1 MAVADVIRSQVVVE
15 PPDDLDT
22 DIAIIGSGMGGGTL
36 SYALRDTGARVLL
49 IEQGD
54 FLPVEREN
62 WSFEAVH
69 LHKRY
74 KNSASLARPGH
85 RKRLSAR
92 QLSLRGRQHQA
103 LRRDIAEILATMTS
117 SRLSMSTACHRLAA
131 HLCRPRTVLR
141 RRRAD
146 VLGAQQQGRR
156 PNRSVALHRLP
167 LCRDCPR
174 RRHHPTCRY
183 R

>member
-1 MAVADVIRSQVVVE
+1 MAVADVIRSQVVVD

-74 KNSASLARPGH
+74 KNSATWHDRATG
-85 RKRLSAR
+85 KE
-92 QLSLRGRQHQA
+92 LSLRGRQHQA
-103 LRRDIAEILATMTS
+103 LRRNIAKI
-117 SRLSMSTACHRLAA
+117 
-131 HLCRPRTVLR
+131 PRI
-141 RRRAD
+141 
-146 VLGAQQQGRR
+146 
-156 PNRSVALHRLP
+156 
-167 LCRDCPR
+167 
-174 RRHHPTCRY
+174 
-183 R
+183 